1 MVDFIWEDI
10 ICYHS
15 CFEKLI
21 INGRQENKDAIAELA
36 ERYKIKKIVVS
47 AYYSQANEMIERGHK
62 LIVNTFLKMSAKES
76 TNQDQN
82 LPTVLWAD

>member
-1 MVDFIWEDI
+1 MVDFIQEDI

-21 INGRQENKDAIAELA
+21 INRRQENKDAIAELA

-76 TNQDQN
+76 TNWDQN